1 MKLGTTQTQPQTE
14 DPRTWIG
21 GEATVGSQVG
31 WKFRRQNGR
40 TKYLLSTVL
49 GLTFL
54 GGLALG
60 GAVSRL
66 CRTKAK

>member
-1 MKLGTTQTQPQTE
+1 MKRRAPQTQPEAE

-21 GEATVGSQVG
+21 AEATVGSQAVREI
-31 WKFRRQNGR
+31 RRQRG
-40 TKYLLSTVL
+40 TSKYLLSIVI

-60 GAVSRL
+60 GAVSQL
-66 CRTKAK
+66 CRAKAN